1 MPEGVTVDQCQ
12 RIFEIAQ
19 RVVRRFPEFHQAK
32 GPGLSPRV
40 RTAFLAR
47 LEKEVRKEMR
57 TVRVEEPV
65 SAFIPAAF
73 NFYLPETATVV
84 EIALPLWESDSDFER
99 DLFKCLLA
107 SEQGKPVD
115 RLVFIGCQG
124 TLETSTLPSRQAILK
139 FVEEKYGLAVA
150 MMEISPLPGC

>member
-1 MPEGVTVDQCQ
+1 MDECQ

-19 RVVRRFPEFHQAK
+19 RVARRFPEFYQAK
-32 GPGLSPRV
+32 GSGLSPKV
-40 RTAFLAR
+40 RTAFLQR
-47 LEKEVRKEMR
+47 LEKEVRKELR
-57 TVRVEEPV
+57 GVRVEEPV
-65 SAFIPAAF
+65 SAFTRAAF
-73 NFYLPETATVV
+73 NFYLPATATAI

-124 TLETSTLPSRQAILK
+124 TRETSELPCRQAILK
-139 FVEEKYGLAVA
+139 YVEEKYGLAVS
-150 MMEISPLPGC
+150 MMEISSAPAC